1 MFVGGQK
8 AGRFVY
14 VKWGLLLAGPP
25 CCQIR
30 SPLIEVGANLFGMP
44 TAFADFIAFSLILS
58 VVWVA
63 YTWLFLQPHVDWRS
77 PVAV

>member
-1 MFVGGQK
+1 M
-8 AGRFVY
+8 Y

-44 TAFADFIAFSLILS
+44 TAIADFIAFSLILS